1 MAALQRILIRTH
13 HMTSRKK
20 ILTITKAAKRFSC
33 AVLLKTGGPPGVMLA
48 EGEGEGAGEWL
59 EVVRKLR
66 YKDYH
71 LLKREQ
77 VTTRGMAIDPG
88 SVVELTSMKDLG
100 AFLEG
105 RKDVHAWWRLHM
117 GYAKG
122 DDAPP

>member
-33 AVLLKTGGPPGVMLA
+33 AVVLKTGGPPGVMLA
-48 EGEGEGAGEWL
+48 EGEGAGEWL

-71 LLKREQ
+71 LLRRED
-77 VTTRGMAIDPG
+77 VKARGMAIEPG
-88 SVVELTSMKDLG
+88 SVVELTTMKDLG

-105 RKDVHAWWRLHM
+105 SREMHTWWRVHM
-117 GYAKG
+117 GYTKG
-122 DDAPP
+122 DDSP